1 MVSLDDIRTAARIQI
16 AEEERYAAVELE
28 KSKIR
33 LQRAK
38 KPFWHK
44 VFPFVVTIKRR

>member
-16 AEEERYAAVELE
+16 EEEERNAAIALE
-28 KSKIR
+28 KVKIR